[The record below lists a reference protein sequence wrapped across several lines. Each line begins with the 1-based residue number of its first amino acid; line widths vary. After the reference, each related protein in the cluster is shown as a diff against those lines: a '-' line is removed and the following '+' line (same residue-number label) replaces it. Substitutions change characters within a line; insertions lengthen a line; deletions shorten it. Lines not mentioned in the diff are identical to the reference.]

1 MDFRVVIP
9 ARYASTRFPGKAL
22 ADLAGEPVIQHVF
35 RRAQES
41 GAREILI
48 ATDDQRI
55 AAAAQ
60 AFGADVIMTS
70 ADHATGTDRIAAVVD
85 QQGWPADDIVV
96 NLQGD
101 APLIPG
107 RSIKQ
112 VATLLA
118 EHPSAAMATLCVL
131 LADEAEYRDP
141 NVVKVVFDN
150 TGRALYFSRG
160 SIPARAHGHEALPS
174 AWRHIGLYAYRADAL
189 KTLASVGPC
198 ALEQAE
204 KLEQLRALWHGL
216 EIRVGIA
223 AEALGPD
230 VDTPEDLAAAA
241 EFIARQPA
249 S

>member
-60 AFGADVIMTS
+60 AFGADVILTS

-96 NLQGD
+96 NVQGD

-118 EHPSAAMATLCVL
+118 EHPSAAIATLCVP
-131 LADEAEYRDP
+131 LADAAEYRDP
-141 NVVKVVFDN
+141 NVVKVVFDAG
-150 TGRALYFSRG
+150 GRALYFSRG
-160 SIPARAHGHEALPS
+160 SIPARAHGHEAVPS
-174 AWRHIGLYAYRADAL
+174 AWRHIGLGLQTDASQISYIFSLPRLISLMAGPNMARFIVSSCSQPLRGGGHYRWQYR
-189 KTLASVGPC
+189 P
-198 ALEQAE
+198 
-204 KLEQLRALWHGL
+204 H
-216 EIRVGIA
+216 
-223 AEALGPD
+223 
-230 VDTPEDLAAAA
+230 
-241 EFIARQPA
+241 
-249 S
+249 

>member
-22 ADLAGEPVIQHVF
+22 AELAGQPIIQHVY

-55 AAAAQ
+55 ADVAQ
-60 AFGADVIMTS
+60 AFGAEAIMTS
-70 ADHATGTDRIAAVVD
+70 MEHASGTDRVAAVVR
-85 QQGWPADDIVV
+85 QRGWPEDDIVV
-96 NLQGD
+96 NVQGD

-107 RSIKQ
+107 RSITQ

-118 EHPSAAMATLCVL
+118 GHRSAAMATLCVP
-131 LADEAEYRDP
+131 LADEAEYCDP
-141 NVVKVVFDN
+141 NVVKVIFDD
-150 TGRALYFSRG
+150 TGRALYFSRA
-160 SIPARAHGHEALPS
+160 SIPARAHGHQGVPS
-174 AWRHIGLYAYRADAL
+174 AWRHIGLYAYRVDAL

-198 ALEQAE
+198 MLEQTE
-204 KLEQLRALWHGL
+204 QLEQLRALWHGL
-216 EIRVGIA
+216 EMRVGIA

-241 EFIARQPA
+241 EFIARQPV